1 MVRGEVT
8 RLRKYYGKVL
18 ADPVRARI
26 DALKDMMVEQEEARL
41 TELTAL
47 EGDVRTVLE
56 RRGVTTIQY
65 PIYYAYGRRLW
76 KLKTK
81 FTGAIVAREARIL
94 YEEFKFK
101 GLVPAVL
108 EEIASVLGVP
118 ILGI

>member
-1 MVRGEVT
+1 MVRGEVV
-8 RLRKYYGKVL
+8 RLRKYYAKVA

-26 DALKDMMVEQEEARL
+26 DALKEMMVAQEEARL

-56 RRGVTTIQY
+56 RRGITTIQY

-81 FTGAIVAREARIL
+81 FTGPVLAREARIL

-101 GLVPAVL
+101 GLVAAVL
-108 EEIASVLGVP
+108 EEIAGVLGVP
-118 ILGI
+118 ILGL